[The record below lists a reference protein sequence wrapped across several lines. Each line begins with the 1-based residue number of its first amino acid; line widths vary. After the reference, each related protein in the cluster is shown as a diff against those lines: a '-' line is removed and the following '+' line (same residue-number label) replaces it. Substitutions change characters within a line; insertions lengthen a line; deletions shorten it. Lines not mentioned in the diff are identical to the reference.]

1 MIACLPAGEPPVET
15 PTQQDQGGLSNEN
28 VGDASLFSYGGKHW
42 GVPKNFK
49 FPQPIAIRR
58 ALHLWLV
65 GISVSATQSI
75 QPSRQLQRDESRTQV
90 RECLVPPGKLRQ
102 KFNTQWAQ
110 FFNFLENAGLLEGMP
125 RDTTTM
131 TAEQRELTDEK
142 MWSLLKER
150 VSYCFAEGVSGQSR
164 WKLGT
169 WARKVSKSNI
179 VKFGTDSD
187 KSYLDNQTVATRR
200 SAPRPNRKRKTGP
213 SYPHRQKR
221 RIDAG
226 KRSGESL
233 YGRPGLS
240 GAQEAIIEGERRRA
254 EEHGVVPPD
263 VPFAEHDLETPA
275 AHLQWLVD
283 EFGNNRIGRK
293 PVQIQPDGVGRRG
306 RCALPD
312 CQLPTCQLEGGGS
325 HRCRRCGIP
334 VHNPCVEKHGLRDDD
349 DNNFCSEPCMRV
361 YQRNNQPI
369 QFGSLI

>member
-1 MIACLPAGEPPVET
+1 
-15 PTQQDQGGLSNEN
+15 
-28 VGDASLFSYGGKHW
+28 
-42 GVPKNFK
+42 
-49 FPQPIAIRR
+49 
-58 ALHLWLV
+58 
-65 GISVSATQSI
+65 
-75 QPSRQLQRDESRTQV
+75 
-90 RECLVPPGKLRQ
+90 
-102 KFNTQWAQ
+102 
-110 FFNFLENAGLLEGMP
+110 MP

-131 TAEQRELTDEK
+131 TAEQRELTNEK

-200 SAPRPNRKRKTGP
+200 SAPRPNRKRKTAP

-263 VPFAEHDLETPA
+263 EPFARHDLETPA

-312 CQLPTCQLEGGGS
+312 CQLPTCQLEGGAAIDAVAVASLSAILVLKSMACEMTTTTISVVS
-325 HRCRRCGIP
+325 H
-334 VHNPCVEKHGLRDDD
+334 VCVCTRETISR
-349 DNNFCSEPCMRV
+349 F
-361 YQRNNQPI
+361 
-369 QFGSLI
+369 SLDRSFKITYR